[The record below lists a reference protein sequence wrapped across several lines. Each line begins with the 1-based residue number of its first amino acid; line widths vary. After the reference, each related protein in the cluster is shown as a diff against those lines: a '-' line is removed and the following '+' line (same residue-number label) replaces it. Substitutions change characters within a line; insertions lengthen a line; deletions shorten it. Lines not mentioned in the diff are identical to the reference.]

1 MQHFRIPR
9 QAQSMIAHT
18 ILSITGVC
26 IQILHRGMLL
36 TCLIVLTQLLSP
48 SQIDHLV
55 VLAAPVVVDVHTT
68 ITVQVQSANTETTPL
83 PPVVETDLTPCQRQ
97 QLPLVVSG

>member
-1 MQHFRIPR
+1 M
-9 QAQSMIAHT
+9 
-18 ILSITGVC
+18 
-26 IQILHRGMLL
+26 HRGMLL
-36 TCLIVLTQLLSP
+36 ICLIVLTQLSSP

-68 ITVQVQSANTETTPL
+68 ITVQVQSLDTETTPL
-83 PPVVETDLTPCQRQ
+83 PPVAETDLIPRQHQ